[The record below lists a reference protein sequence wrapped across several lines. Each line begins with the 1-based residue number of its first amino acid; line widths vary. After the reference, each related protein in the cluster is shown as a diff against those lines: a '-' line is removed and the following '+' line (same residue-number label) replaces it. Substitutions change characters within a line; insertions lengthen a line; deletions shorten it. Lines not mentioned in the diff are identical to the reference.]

1 MQYNLI
7 DSGNEL
13 GKKTKF
19 LETVILNAWV
29 AKNRFT
35 MTYFIADFKQN
46 ATRKDTKHT

>member
-7 DSGNEL
+7 DSGSEL
-13 GKKTKF
+13 GKKPKF